1 MLVSAVIAFA
11 AGLLPYAYLP
21 WAASMHPAWSWGDI
35 SSAGDVID
43 HVLRRGYGTT
53 SLLGTSRFAGGAP
66 QALLALVGSFTPV
79 ELVLIALGAWRG
91 YRTARPFLVF
101 ALIAFAFAGP
111 AFLLV
116 SNVSVAEEFARTIL
130 QRFFL
135 LSHVVLAPLAALGI
149 VLVAEALRG
158 ARRRPRAVAAS
169 AGLATVA
176 AMAIGALS
184 FAGIDES
191 TDRTARTYAEDLLA
205 STPNGSLLLAS
216 GDPVVFPLR
225 YLLATEHAR
234 PDVTFAILPLMRA
247 EWYVRQLRREHP
259 DLVLRHPT
267 YAGPPAT
274 MRALVE
280 PNLARGV
287 TLKAEPLDDS
297 TAGTYWTYQH
307 GLVRQLRPLTETVDL
322 GSFVD
327 DNRALLAMY
336 RPPDPAFT
344 ATRPWEHLVQLDYGL
359 AAYGVGREYEIAK
372 QTTEARAWY
381 ERALAIA
388 PDLADAKAALARLR

>member
-1 MLVSAVIAFA
+1 VV
-11 AGLLPYAYLP
+11 
-21 WAASMHPAWSWGDI
+21 
-35 SSAGDVID
+35 D

-53 SLLGTSRFAGGAP
+53 SLLGTSRFAGGTP
-66 QALLALVGSFTPV
+66 QTLAALLGSFTPV
-79 ELVLIALGAWRG
+79 ELTLIALGAWRG
-91 YRTARPFLVF
+91 YRTARPFLAF

-149 VLVAEALRG
+149 VLIADALKG
-158 ARRRPRAVAAS
+158 TLRRPQAVAVS
-169 AGLATVA
+169 AALAALA
-176 AMAIGALS
+176 AIAIAALL
-184 FAGIDES
+184 FNGIDES

-225 YLLATEHAR
+225 YLLTTEQAR

-247 EWYVRQLRREHP
+247 EWYVRQLGREHP
-259 DLVLRHPT
+259 DLVLRYPS
-267 YAGPPAT
+267 YGGPQAT

-287 TLKAEPLDDS
+287 TLKAELLDDS
-297 TAGTYWTYQH
+297 TASAYWTYQH
-307 GLVRQLRPLTETVDL
+307 GLVQRLRPLTETVDL
-322 GSFVD
+322 TSFVD
-327 DNRALLAMY
+327 DNRALLSSY
-336 RPPDPAFT
+336 RPPDPAFA
-344 ATRPWEHLVQLDYGL
+344 ATRPWEHLVVLDYGL
-359 AAYGVGREYEIAK
+359 VAYRVGGEYELAK
-372 QTTEARAWY
+372 QNAEARAWY

-388 PDLADAKAALARLR
+388 PDLAEAKSGLARLR